1 MTLTINGVAHQI
13 SIAPFTPLVE
23 VLRALGFKGTKLGC
37 ASGECGACTVIVE
50 GQSVCACLFP
60 VGRVGERNVETI
72 EGVGSAASPHRLQR
86 TLHEMGAFQCGFCTP
101 GVVMS
106 LLALVRATPRP
117 SDEQVRVALQGNV
130 CRCSG
135 YKKLRE
141 AMARYIEE
149 TP

>member
-1 MTLTINGVAHQI
+1 MTLSINGVSHEV
-13 SIAPFTPLVE
+13 SVAPFTPLVE
-23 VLRALGFKGTKLGC
+23 VLRALGLKGTKLGC

-50 GQSVCACLFP
+50 DKAVCACLLP
-60 VGRVGERNVETI
+60 VGRVGTRNVETI
-72 EGVGSAASPHRLQR
+72 EGVGSAESPHRLQR

-106 LLALVRATPRP
+106 LLALLRSTPHP

-135 YKKLRE
+135 YKKLLE
-141 AMARYIEE
+141 AVAHYIEE
-149 TP
+149 SP

>member
-1 MTLTINGVAHQI
+1 MTLTINGEAHEI
-13 SIAPFTPLVE
+13 SVAPFTPLVE
-23 VLRALGFKGTKLGC
+23 VLRTLDLKGTKLGC
-37 ASGECGACTVIVE
+37 ASGECGACTVIVDNMA
-50 GQSVCACLFP
+50 VCACLLP
-60 VGRVGERNVETI
+60 VGRVGDRNVETI
-72 EGVGSAASPHRLQR
+72 EGVGNAESPHRLQR
-86 TLHEMGAFQCGFCTP
+86 TLHQMGAFQCGFCTP

-106 LLALVRATPRP
+106 LLALLRRTPRP

-141 AMARYIEE
+141 AVVRYIEE

>member
-1 MTLTINGVAHQI
+1 MTLTINGQAHEI
-13 SIAPFTPLVE
+13 SVAPFTPLVE
-23 VLRALGFKGTKLGC
+23 VLRALDFKGAKLGC
-37 ASGECGACTVIVE
+37 ASGECGACTVIVDNTA
-50 GQSVCACLFP
+50 VCACLLP

-72 EGVGSAASPHRLQR
+72 EGVGNTESPHRLQR
-86 TLHEMGAFQCGFCTP
+86 TLHQMGAFQCGFCTP

-106 LLALVRATPRP
+106 LLALLRRTPRP
-117 SDEQVRVALQGNV
+117 SDKQVRVALQGNV

-141 AMARYIEE
+141 AVVRYIEE